1 MSSDKYYMELEAE
14 NKELKEELNKWDN
27 PCGLGMM
34 NKEATELYQELQKE
48 NKELKEENNKIKKEV
63 EAYENTEYHDIQTI
77 TKLKEE
83 NKELKETILSR
94 DEELGDITE
103 NVFPGYDDDIKE
115 LKEENEKLKEVVDYD
130 GFKMQIL
137 ETEVNNAMDYI
148 DEAIER
154 YSSPNPL
161 VHKSTMLAD
170 FAELKKLLMN

>member
-14 NKELKEELNKWDN
+14 NKELKEELKKWDN

-48 NKELKEENNKIKKEV
+48 V

-83 NKELKETILSR
+83 NEGLKKKL
-94 DEELGDITE
+94 DEGTE
-103 NVFPGYDDDIKE
+103 QHLADTKKLNNFYMKT
-115 LKEENEKLKEVVDYD
+115 KEENEKLKEVVDYD

-154 YSSPNPL
+154 YSSPNPMI
-161 VHKSTMLAD
+161 HKSTMLAD